1 MFAYAKI
8 NNNAIA
14 MFIGD
19 PNRSCGDKREEL
31 AELVSE
37 ELLCLCL
44 CPAAA
49 PIPSPAP
56 IPAPVLLPLPLPLE
70 PDDDPLP
77 LEPDDDPLDELL
89 DEPPLEPDEKPPNLN
104 LLIKP
109 FKPFLCCPS

>member
-14 MFIGD
+14 IFIGD

-37 ELLCLCL
+37 ELLYLCL

-56 IPAPVLLPLPLPLE
+56 IPAPVLLPL
-70 PDDDPLP
+70 PLP

>member
-1 MFAYAKI
+1 MFAYAKV
-8 NNNAIA
+8 NNNTIAI
-14 MFIGD
+14 FIGD

-37 ELLCLCL
+37 ELLYLCL

-56 IPAPVLLPLPLPLE
+56 IPAPVLLPL
-70 PDDDPLP
+70 PLP

-109 FKPFLCCPS
+109 FKPFLCCPY

>member
-14 MFIGD
+14 IFIGD

-37 ELLCLCL
+37 ELLYLCL

-70 PDDDPLP
+70 PDDDPL
-77 LEPDDDPLDELL
+77 DELL
-89 DEPPLEPDEKPPNLN
+89 DEPPLEPDEKPPILN
-104 LLIKP
+104 LFIKP
-109 FKPFLCCPS
+109 FKLFVCFPY